1 MRKYAIKARKIGT
14 LTVLAIC
21 ASALHAQGTWIWQPQ
36 CGNLR
41 WAEICSGSDDSCSAR
56 YFNNWGLSRCGS
68 PPSLPGPGSICIF
81 PSGSNA
87 LLDNTVDI
95 LSIDIDSNASLR
107 WRWDGPS
114 IRLTLRNPSDNSL
127 GTLTNAGLF
136 RIAGTFSYR
145 CQFSGMLVNNNLLIH
160 ESGNV
165 EFNRSILQN
174 NNTAEVR
181 NGGWFGNTM
190 ADSFINTGRLNKT
203 TAGEFRIALQTQQQ
217 NAIVDVR
224 AGDLVWQGTSEVTEY
239 NHHNVNWSVA
249 SGASLGFGFSHR
261 QTHTFSGTHNWSVA
275 ENGSVTLGV
284 GTHIFT
290 GTHSGEIA
298 GTLSQ
303 YGTVRVGSEGATF
316 NFTGTG
322 YLWQDGT
329 LDGGSTGLTNA
340 GVLRISDEIY
350 GHGLVGVLV
359 NTGTLVH
366 AIGTVYFSYATLR
379 NSGAIQLSRGRW
391 FNSSGTNAFVNTGTL
406 TKETL
411 NDFRIEVP
419 MQQQNAQVAVLEGLL
434 SIGGSSS
441 HTHQDVVWSVASGAT
456 LQFPSGTHT
465 IRGVNR
471 GEIAGTLIQ
480 TGGTVRAATD
490 GGTLNFTGT
499 GFQCSGG
506 ALSGGSAG
514 LANAGVLRIVNGA
527 SLAGLLLNS
536 GVLVQEAGNTDFN
549 GASLRNSGTV
559 ELRDGQWRNSS
570 GTNTIVNTGTLTK
583 ETLND
588 FRIEVPMQQQNAQVA
603 VLEGLLSIGGS
614 SSHTHQNVSWSV
626 ASGATLVLGGTHTF
640 SGTHSGAIAGTL
652 LQTGGTVRAATD
664 GGTLNFTGTGFQCSG
679 GALSGGSA
687 GLANAGVL
695 RIVNGASLAGLLLNS
710 GVLVQEAGNTNFN
723 GASLRNSGTVEL
735 RDGQWRNSSGTNTIV
750 NTGTLRKATTTN
762 FAIPINTTNSGLID
776 VQNGTLSVNN
786 LTQTAGET
794 RIHRGANLSVSN
806 PLAMQ
811 GGKLTG
817 AGQLNGA
824 LNNTAG
830 TIAPGIDDPDQ
841 PDLNPLGILTING
854 NLTLGNNAV
863 FEVELTG
870 TDNSDPANPQYDRV
884 VISGSNR
891 TVQVNGTLRVK
902 GRDGYAPATGDTFD
916 ILVRSGSS
924 WNATGGFRRVEVDPD
939 TLPCVQVE
947 VRYLSD
953 RAQLVV
959 TRAQG
964 SPDINRDGCVDDADL
979 LAVLFAFGQT
989 GSNLAEDINC
999 DEVVDD
1005 ADLLSVLFAFG
1016 SGC

>member
-14 LTVLAIC
+14 LTVLATC

-107 WRWDGPS
+107 WGRGAPS
-114 IRLTLRNPSDNSL
+114 IWLTLRNPSDNSL

-136 RIAGTFSYR
+136 RIAGTCGPSFR
-145 CQFSGMLVNNNLLIH
+145 FSGMLVNNNLLIH
-160 ESGNV
+160 ESGCV

-181 NGGWFGNTM
+181 DGGWFGNTM

-224 AGDLVWQGTSEVTEY
+224 AGSLFWSGTSEVTVTEY

-249 SGASLGFGFSHR
+249 SGASLILGLSNR
-261 QTHTFSGTHNWSVA
+261 DTHTFSGTHNWSVA
-275 ENGSVTLGV
+275 ENGSAALGE

-303 YGTVRVGSEGATF
+303 GYGTVRVGSEGATF

-322 YLWQDGT
+322 YLWQNGI

-340 GVLRISDEIY
+340 GVLRISAGIY
-350 GHGLVGVLV
+350 GRVLEGVLV

-366 AIGTVYFSYATLR
+366 ATGTVGFSYATLR
-379 NSGAIQLSRGRW
+379 NSGAIQLSRGQW
-391 FNSSGTNAFVNTGTL
+391 SNSSGTNAFVNTGTL

-411 NDFRIEVP
+411 NNFWIEVP

-514 LANAGVLRIVNGA
+514 LANAGVLRIVGGA

-559 ELRDGQWRNSS
+559 ELRDGQWRN
-570 GTNTIVNTGTLTK
+570 I
-583 ETLND
+583 
-588 FRIEVPMQQQNAQVA
+588 
-603 VLEGLLSIGGS
+603 
-614 SSHTHQNVSWSV
+614 
-626 ASGATLVLGGTHTF
+626 
-640 SGTHSGAIAGTL
+640 
-652 LQTGGTVRAATD
+652 
-664 GGTLNFTGTGFQCSG
+664 
-679 GALSGGSA
+679 
-687 GLANAGVL
+687 
-695 RIVNGASLAGLLLNS
+695 
-710 GVLVQEAGNTNFN
+710 
-723 GASLRNSGTVEL
+723 
-735 RDGQWRNSSGTNTIV
+735 SGTNTIV
-750 NTGTLRKATTTN
+750 NTGTLRKTTTTN
-762 FAIPINTTNSGLID
+762 FAIAINTTNSGLIE

-884 VISGSNR
+884 LISGSNR

-953 RAQLVV
+953 RVQLVV
-959 TRAQG
+959 TRAPG
-964 SPDINRDGCVDDADL
+964 GADINRDGCVDDADL

-1005 ADLLSVLFAFG
+1005 ADLLAVLFAFG